1 MVKAPDTRGA
11 YMIKDPDPRD
21 TYMVKDPDTK
31 GIHGWA
37 GTHRIKGET
46 CTSD

>member
-11 YMIKDPDPRD
+11 YMIKDPDTRD

-37 GTHRIKGET
+37 GTQRIKGEK